1 MKTKLQSLRK
11 YVTQSEGKLHQ
22 IEVESISTK
31 EKLVELRK
39 AISRHEQAKEILKAI
54 GLKTQQQLQYHI
66 SDIASLAL
74 DAVFENPYEL
84 ILEFVERRDKTEC
97 DIVFVKEGE
106 KVDPLTESGGGAVD
120 IASFAL
126 RIASWS
132 MQNPKTRN
140 TIFLDEPMK
149 NLSPEYR
156 ERGSTMLKT
165 VSQRLGI
172 QLIIINHEPILTSN
186 ADKVIKI
193 GKKGKFSRILKTEES

>member
-1 MKTKLQSLRK
+1 MKTKIEHLRK
-11 YVTQSEGKLHQ
+11 LVTQSEGKLHQ
-22 IEVESISTK
+22 IDAEILATK
-31 EKLVELRK
+31 EQLVELRK
-39 AISRHEQAKEILKAI
+39 SIVRHEQAKEILKSI

-74 DAVFENPYEL
+74 DAVFEEPYEL
-84 ILEFVERRDKTEC
+84 LLEFVERRDKTEC
-97 DIVFVKEGE
+97 DIVFAKEGE
-106 KVDPLTESGGGAVD
+106 KVNPLTESGGGAVD
-120 IASFAL
+120 IAAFAL

-132 MQNPKTRN
+132 MQYPKTRN

-156 ERGSTMLKT
+156 ERGSNMLKT

-186 ADKVIKI
+186 ADKVIRI
-193 GKKGKFSRILKTEES
+193 GKKGKFSKILTE